1 MTQEMVDQKEIIFV
15 EKLMKQSIRQ
25 AFAIAFMKQAK
36 KGEKDKDK
44 EKKDPP

>member
-1 MTQEMVDQKEIIFV
+1 MVDQKEITFV

-36 KGEKDKDK
+36 KGDKNKD
-44 EKKDPP
+44 